1 MKQLP
6 NRYVYAILAI
16 LLTTFWS
23 CMILLGIRFAPTERK
38 VDCSI
43 AEFHPDITPKER
55 EQCRLIRSG
64 GKLV

>member
-6 NRYVYAILAI
+6 NKYVYAILAI
-16 LLTTFWS
+16 LLATFWS

-43 AEFHPDITPKER
+43 AEFHPDYTADMKAKCR
-55 EQCRLIRSG
+55 EVRST
-64 GKLV
+64 KL